1 MTINISSKDNE
12 RVKYTK
18 SLLKSKI
25 YELNNGKIKRI
36 FQFN

>member
-18 SLLKSKI
+18 SLLKSNAMFKNSV
-25 YELNNGKIKRI
+25 EK
-36 FQFN
+36 

>member
-1 MTINISSKDNE
+1 MYNE
-12 RVKYTK
+12 KANEE

>member
-1 MTINISSKDNE
+1 MKKANE
-12 RVKYTK
+12 E